1 EAAWTAA
8 RKPPSKLRREKAF
21 NDEKDA
27 MRRELAVKDATIR
40 ELRGQL
46 AEHADTA
53 AKLVEKEKECLRLF
67 TKLEAE
73 QKWTE
78 GYK

>member
-27 MRRELAVKDATIR
+27 MRRELAVKTIR

-53 AKLVEKEKECLRLF
+53 AKL
-67 TKLEAE
+67 
-73 QKWTE
+73 
-78 GYK
+78 